1 MKALICGIASEHARL
16 VALQLVERGH
26 EVVGIDQRPWRDPP
40 EGITVFQADVRKRPA
55 EDVFRSQRPDTVIHM
70 GTVSHF
76 ELSRDER
83 YRINLGGTRAVI
95 DNCAKYGVAHVVFVS
110 RHTVYGAAADAP
122 LFRTEQ
128 EPPLGG
134 STFPDLADLV
144 AADLYAA
151 QTIWRHPNIST
162 AVLRMAYALGPKGR
176 GTLANFLRG
185 PRVPMVLG
193 FDPLFQFMHDFDA
206 ASAITS
212 AAEHSLSGVFN
223 VAGPPPI
230 PLSVLARHAGRTSVP
245 MPEPVLKR
253 VLGKWGFPRL
263 PTGAIP
269 HLKYPVIVDDGAF
282 RAATQFEHR
291 YDDRTI
297 IGEYREAHE

>member
-1 MKALICGIASEHARL
+1 MKVLICGIASEHARL

-26 EVVGIDQRPWRDPP
+26 EVIGVDLRPWRDAPQ
-40 EGITVFQADVRKRPA
+40 EITVFQADVRKRPA
-55 EDVFRSQRPDTVIHM
+55 EDVFRAHRPETVIHM

-95 DNCAKYGVAHVVFVS
+95 DNCARYGVKHVVFVS

-151 QTIWRHPNIST
+151 QTIWRHPDIST
-162 AVLRMAYALGPKGR
+162 AVLRMAYVLGPKRR
-176 GTLANFLRG
+176 GTLANFLAG

-193 FDPLFQFMHDFDA
+193 FDPLFQFMHDYDA
-206 ASAITS
+206 ASAVTL
-212 AAEHSLSGVFN
+212 AAEQSLSGVYN
-223 VAGPPPI
+223 IAGPPPI
-230 PLSVLARHAGRTSVP
+230 PLSVLARQAGRTAVP
-245 MPEPVLKR
+245 MPEPILR
-253 VLGKWGFPRL
+253 RALGRWGLPRL
-263 PTGAIP
+263 PSGAIP

-282 RAATQFEHR
+282 RSATGFSHR
-291 YDDRTI
+291 YDDAAVVSGFRDQ
-297 IGEYREAHE
+297 A

>member
-1 MKALICGIASEHARL
+1 MKVLICGVASEHARL
-16 VALQLVERGH
+16 VALQLAERGH
-26 EVVGIDQRPWRDPP
+26 EVWGLDPRPWRDPP
-40 EGITVFQADVRKRPA
+40 LGIRVVQADVRKRPA
-55 EDVFRSQRPDTVIHM
+55 EDVFRTERPDTVIHM

-110 RHTVYGAAADAP
+110 RHTVYGAASDAP

-151 QTIWRHPNIST
+151 QTIWRHQDIST
-162 AVLRMAYALGPKGR
+162 AVLRMTYVLGPKRR

-193 FDPLFQFMHDFDA
+193 FDPLFQFMHDHDA
-206 ASAITS
+206 ASAITL
-212 AAEHSLSGVFN
+212 AAESPLSGVFN
-223 VAGPPPI
+223 VGGPPPI
-230 PLSVLARHAGRTSVP
+230 PLSVLARSTGRVSVP
-245 MPEPVLKR
+245 MPEPLLR
-253 VLGKWGFPRL
+253 RALGRWGFPRL
-263 PTGAIP
+263 PAGAIP
-269 HLKYPVIVDDGAF
+269 HLKYPVVVDDAAF
-282 RAATQFEHR
+282 RAATGFEHR
-291 YDDRTI
+291 YDDNVI
-297 IGEYREAHE
+297 IDDFARS

>member
-1 MKALICGIASEHARL
+1 MKVLICGIASEHARL

-26 EVVGIDQRPWRDPP
+26 EVIGVDLRPWRDAPP
-40 EGITVFQADVRKRPA
+40 EITVFQADVRKRPA
-55 EDVFRSQRPDTVIHM
+55 EDVFRTHRPETVIHM

-95 DNCAKYGVAHVVFVS
+95 DNCARYGVKHVVFVS

-151 QTIWRHPNIST
+151 QTIWRHPDIST
-162 AVLRMAYALGPKGR
+162 AVLRMAYVLGPKRR
-176 GTLANFLRG
+176 GTLANFLAG

-193 FDPLFQFMHDFDA
+193 FDPLFQFMHDYDA
-206 ASAITS
+206 ASAVTL
-212 AAEHSLSGVFN
+212 AAEQSLSGVYN
-223 VAGPPPI
+223 IAGPPPI
-230 PLSVLARHAGRTSVP
+230 PLSVLARQAGRTAVP
-245 MPEPVLKR
+245 MPEPILR
-253 VLGKWGFPRL
+253 RALGRWGFPRL
-263 PTGAIP
+263 PSGAIP

-282 RAATQFEHR
+282 RSATGFSHR
-291 YDDRTI
+291 YDDAAVVSGFRDQ
-297 IGEYREAHE
+297 A

>member
-1 MKALICGIASEHARL
+1 MKVLICGIASEHARL

-26 EVVGIDQRPWRDPP
+26 EVIGVDLRPWRDAPQ
-40 EGITVFQADVRKRPA
+40 EITVFQADVRKRPA
-55 EDVFRSQRPDTVIHM
+55 EDVFRAHRPETVIHM

-95 DNCAKYGVAHVVFVS
+95 DNCARYGVKHVVFVS

-151 QTIWRHPNIST
+151 QTIWRHPDIST
-162 AVLRMAYALGPKGR
+162 AVLRMAYALGPKRR
-176 GTLANFLRG
+176 GTLANFLAG

-193 FDPLFQFMHDFDA
+193 FDPLFQFMHDYDA
-206 ASAITS
+206 ASAVTL
-212 AAEHSLSGVFN
+212 AAEQSLSGVYN
-223 VAGPPPI
+223 IAGPPPI
-230 PLSVLARHAGRTSVP
+230 PLSVLARQAGRTAVP
-245 MPEPVLKR
+245 MPEPILR
-253 VLGKWGFPRL
+253 RALGRWGFPRL
-263 PTGAIP
+263 PSGAIP

-282 RAATQFEHR
+282 RSATGFPHR
-291 YDDRTI
+291 YDDAAVVSGFRDQ
-297 IGEYREAHE
+297 A

>member
-1 MKALICGIASEHARL
+1 MKVLICGIASEHARL

-55 EDVFRSQRPDTVIHM
+55 EDVFRSQRPEAVIHM

-95 DNCAKYGVAHVVFVS
+95 DNCAKYGVAHVIFVS

-206 ASAITS
+206 ASAITA
-212 AAEHSLSGVFN
+212 AAEHTLSGVFN

-245 MPEPVLKR
+245 MPESVLRR
-253 VLGKWGFPRL
+253 VLGKWGFPPL
-263 PTGAIP
+263 PVGAIP
-269 HLKYPVIVDDGAF
+269 HLKYPVIVDDAAF

-291 YDDRTI
+291 YDDRAI
-297 IGEYREAHE
+297 IQEYREAHE